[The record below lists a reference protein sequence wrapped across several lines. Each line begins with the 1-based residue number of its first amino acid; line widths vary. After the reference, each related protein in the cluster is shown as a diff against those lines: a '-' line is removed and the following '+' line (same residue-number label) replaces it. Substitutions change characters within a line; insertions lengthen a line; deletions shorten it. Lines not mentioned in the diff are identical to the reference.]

1 MTFGAAGDTTV
12 VRTFPYGVPEGA
24 DSLVRLSFGAD
35 DTVRH
40 VPGRL
45 LPTDSLP
52 EPIDTVL
59 PADPVSAA
67 DIYGPVSF
75 VPVAGAP
82 EPCGIPVTFGVGY
95 QMLTVLLLLLYL
107 LLVFR
112 AGGHAARMMRA
123 VWGRGGE
130 GKHRHDGDMPGAEVQ
145 ALILA
150 CGLLMC
156 GLAAVKI
163 FELWG
168 EWRWLP
174 SSLWGGGWLAVPA
187 VMLALLAV
195 MGVQSAVLHVVG
207 KLTFSTEFIRMLCA
221 KRLSLFASMTVTG
234 TPAVLLAAL
243 SGGVWADVAGRLV
256 CGRNRRSLS
265 ALCRTLLFVVYRPK
279 SFDFALDFVPLRRRS
294 DAVRHICGRPVQ
306 ELAGIDAVELK
317 QV

>member
-52 EPIDTVL
+52 EPFSPVL
-59 PADPVSAA
+59 PADTVSAA

-95 QMLTVLLLLLYL
+95 QMLTVLLLLFYL

-163 FELWG
+163 FELWE

-174 SSLWGGGWLAVPA
+174 SSLWGGGWLVVPA
-187 VMLALLAV
+187 VMLVLLAV

-221 KRLSLFASMTVTG
+221 KRSL
-234 TPAVLLAAL
+234 P
-243 SGGVWADVAGRLV
+243 
-256 CGRNRRSLS
+256 
-265 ALCRTLLFVVYRPK
+265 
-279 SFDFALDFVPLRRRS
+279 
-294 DAVRHICGRPVQ
+294 
-306 ELAGIDAVELK
+306 
-317 QV
+317 

>member
-35 DTVRH
+35 DTERH

-52 EPIDTVL
+52 EPFSPVL
-59 PADPVSAA
+59 PADTVSAA

-82 EPCGIPVTFGVGY
+82 EPCGIPVTFDVGY
-95 QMLTVLLLLLYL
+95 QMLTVLLLLFYL

-243 SGGVWADVAGRLV
+243 SGGVWADVAAG
-256 CGRNRRSLS
+256 
-265 ALCRTLLFVVYRPK
+265 LFVAVTVAHLALYAGR
-279 SFDFALDFVPLRRRS
+279 SFLWF
-294 DAVRHICGRPVQ
+294 
-306 ELAGIDAVELK
+306 IDRKVSILLWILYLCAVEAMPFGIFAVGLSRSWP
-317 QV
+317 V

>member
-45 LPTDSLP
+45 LPTDCLP
-52 EPIDTVL
+52 EPFSPVL
-59 PADPVSAA
+59 PADTVSAA

-82 EPCGIPVTFGVGY
+82 EPCGIPVTFDVGY
-95 QMLTVLLLLLYL
+95 QMLTVLLLLFYL

-243 SGGVWADVAGRLV
+243 SGGVWADVAAG
-256 CGRNRRSLS
+256 
-265 ALCRTLLFVVYRPK
+265 LFVAVTVAHLALYAGR
-279 SFDFALDFVPLRRRS
+279 SFLWF
-294 DAVRHICGRPVQ
+294 
-306 ELAGIDAVELK
+306 IDRKVSILLWILYLCAVEAMPFGIFAVGLSRCWP
-317 QV
+317 V

>member
-52 EPIDTVL
+52 EPFSPVL
-59 PADPVSAA
+59 PADTVSAA

-82 EPCGIPVTFGVGY
+82 EPCGIPVTFDVGY
-95 QMLTVLLLLLYL
+95 QMLTVLLLLFYL

-174 SSLWGGGWLAVPA
+174 SSLWGGGGLAVPA
-187 VMLALLAV
+187 GMLALLAV

-243 SGGVWADVAGRLV
+243 SGGVWADVAAG
-256 CGRNRRSLS
+256 
-265 ALCRTLLFVVYRPK
+265 LFVAVTVAHLALYAGR
-279 SFDFALDFVPLRRRS
+279 SFLWF
-294 DAVRHICGRPVQ
+294 
-306 ELAGIDAVELK
+306 IDRKVSILLWILYLCAVEAMPFGIFAVGLSRCWP
-317 QV
+317 V

>member
-52 EPIDTVL
+52 EPFSPVL
-59 PADPVSAA
+59 PADTVSAA

-195 MGVQSAVLHVVG
+195 LGVQSAVLHVVG

-243 SGGVWADVAGRLV
+243 SGGVWADVAAG
-256 CGRNRRSLS
+256 
-265 ALCRTLLFVVYRPK
+265 LFVAVTVAHLALYAGR
-279 SFDFALDFVPLRRRS
+279 SFLWF
-294 DAVRHICGRPVQ
+294 
-306 ELAGIDAVELK
+306 IDRKVSILLWILYLCAVEAMPFGIFAVGLSRSWP
-317 QV
+317 V

>member
-52 EPIDTVL
+52 EPFSPVL
-59 PADPVSAA
+59 PADTVSAA

-163 FELWG
+163 FELWE

-174 SSLWGGGWLAVPA
+174 SSLWGGGWLVVPA
-187 VMLALLAV
+187 VMLVLLAV

-243 SGGVWADVAGRLV
+243 SGGVWADVAAG
-256 CGRNRRSLS
+256 
-265 ALCRTLLFVVYRPK
+265 LFVAVTVAHLALYAGR
-279 SFDFALDFVPLRRRS
+279 SFLWF
-294 DAVRHICGRPVQ
+294 
-306 ELAGIDAVELK
+306 IDRKVSILLWILYLCAVEAMPFGIFAVGLSRSWP
-317 QV
+317 V

>member
-52 EPIDTVL
+52 EPFSPVL
-59 PADPVSAA
+59 PADTVSAA

-95 QMLTVLLLLLYL
+95 QMLTVLLLLFYL

-130 GKHRHDGDMPGAEVQ
+130 GEHRHDGDMPGAEVQ

-163 FELWG
+163 FELWE

-174 SSLWGGGWLAVPA
+174 SSLWGGGWLVVPA
-187 VMLALLAV
+187 VMLVLLAV

-243 SGGVWADVAGRLV
+243 SGGVWADVAAG
-256 CGRNRRSLS
+256 
-265 ALCRTLLFVVYRPK
+265 LFVAVTVAHLALYAGR
-279 SFDFALDFVPLRRRS
+279 SFLWF
-294 DAVRHICGRPVQ
+294 
-306 ELAGIDAVELK
+306 IDRKVSILLWILYLCAVEAMPFGIFAVGLSRSWP
-317 QV
+317 V

>member
-52 EPIDTVL
+52 EPFSPVL
-59 PADPVSAA
+59 PADTVSAA

-95 QMLTVLLLLLYL
+95 QMLTVLLLLFYL

-163 FELWG
+163 FELWE

-174 SSLWGGGWLAVPA
+174 SSLWGGGWLVVPA
-187 VMLALLAV
+187 VMLVLLAV

-243 SGGVWADVAGRLV
+243 SGGVWADVAAG
-256 CGRNRRSLS
+256 
-265 ALCRTLLFVVYRPK
+265 LFVAVTVAHLALYAGR
-279 SFDFALDFVPLRRRS
+279 SFLWL
-294 DAVRHICGRPVQ
+294 
-306 ELAGIDAVELK
+306 IDRKVSILLWILYLCAVEAMPFGIFAVGLSRSWP
-317 QV
+317 V

>member
-24 DSLVRLSFGAD
+24 DSLVRLSFRAD

-52 EPIDTVL
+52 EPFSPVL
-59 PADPVSAA
+59 PADTVSAA

-95 QMLTVLLLLLYL
+95 QMLTVLLLLFYL

-163 FELWG
+163 FELWE

-174 SSLWGGGWLAVPA
+174 SSLWGGGWLVVPA
-187 VMLALLAV
+187 VMLVLLAV

-243 SGGVWADVAGRLV
+243 SGGVWADVAAG
-256 CGRNRRSLS
+256 
-265 ALCRTLLFVVYRPK
+265 LFVAVTVAHLALYAGR
-279 SFDFALDFVPLRRRS
+279 SFLWFIDRKVSILLWILYLCAIEAMPFGIFAVGLSRS
-294 DAVRHICGRPVQ
+294 WPV
-306 ELAGIDAVELK
+306 
-317 QV
+317 

>member
-52 EPIDTVL
+52 EPFSPVL
-59 PADPVSAA
+59 PADTVSAA

-243 SGGVWADVAGRLV
+243 SGGVWADVAAG
-256 CGRNRRSLS
+256 
-265 ALCRTLLFVVYRPK
+265 LFVAVTVAHLALYAGR
-279 SFDFALDFVPLRRRS
+279 SFWWF
-294 DAVRHICGRPVQ
+294 
-306 ELAGIDAVELK
+306 IDRKVSILLWSLYLCAVEAMPFGIFAVGLSRSWP
-317 QV
+317 V

>member
-12 VRTFPYGVPEGA
+12 VRSFPYGVPEGA

-52 EPIDTVL
+52 EPFSPVL
-59 PADPVSAA
+59 PADTVSAA

-95 QMLTVLLLLLYL
+95 QMLTVLLLLFYL

-163 FELWG
+163 FELWE

-174 SSLWGGGWLAVPA
+174 SSLWGGGWLVVPA
-187 VMLALLAV
+187 VMLVLLAV

-243 SGGVWADVAGRLV
+243 SGGVWADVAAG
-256 CGRNRRSLS
+256 
-265 ALCRTLLFVVYRPK
+265 LFVAVTVAHLALYAGR
-279 SFDFALDFVPLRRRS
+279 SFLWF
-294 DAVRHICGRPVQ
+294 
-306 ELAGIDAVELK
+306 IDRKVSILLWILYLCAVEAMPFGIFAVGLSRSWP
-317 QV
+317 V

>member
-52 EPIDTVL
+52 EPFSPVL
-59 PADPVSAA
+59 PADTVSAA

-174 SSLWGGGWLAVPA
+174 SSLWGGGWRAVPA

-243 SGGVWADVAGRLV
+243 SGGVWADVAAG
-256 CGRNRRSLS
+256 
-265 ALCRTLLFVVYRPK
+265 LFVAVTVAHLALYAGR
-279 SFDFALDFVPLRRRS
+279 SFLWF
-294 DAVRHICGRPVQ
+294 
-306 ELAGIDAVELK
+306 IDRKVSILLWILYLCAVEAMPFGIFAVGLSRSWP
-317 QV
+317 V

>member
-52 EPIDTVL
+52 EPCSPVL
-59 PADPVSAA
+59 PADTVSAA

-82 EPCGIPVTFGVGY
+82 EPCGIPVTFDVGY
-95 QMLTVLLLLLYL
+95 QMLTVLLLLFYL

-243 SGGVWADVAGRLV
+243 SGGVWADVAAG
-256 CGRNRRSLS
+256 
-265 ALCRTLLFVVYRPK
+265 LFVAVTVAHLALYAGR
-279 SFDFALDFVPLRRRS
+279 SFLWF
-294 DAVRHICGRPVQ
+294 
-306 ELAGIDAVELK
+306 IDRKVSILLWILYLCAVEAMPFGIFAVGLSRSWP
-317 QV
+317 V

>member
-52 EPIDTVL
+52 EPVSPVL
-59 PADPVSAA
+59 PADTVSAA

-112 AGGHAARMMRA
+112 AGGHAGAARRH
-123 VWGRGGE
+123 GGTVS
-130 GKHRHDGDMPGAEVQ
+130 G
-145 ALILA
+145 LA
-150 CGLLMC
+150 CRRETYLQHGIHPDALRQASLVVRFHDRDRNAC
-156 GLAAVKI
+156 GVAC
-163 FELWG
+163 G
-168 EWRWLP
+168 
-174 SSLWGGGWLAVPA
+174 SLRRC
-187 VMLALLAV
+187 
-195 MGVQSAVLHVVG
+195 VG
-207 KLTFSTEFIRMLCA
+207 RCS
-221 KRLSLFASMTVTG
+221 
-234 TPAVLLAAL
+234 
-243 SGGVWADVAGRLV
+243 GRLV

>member
-1 MTFGAAGDTTV
+1 MTFGAVEDTTV

-52 EPIDTVL
+52 EPFSPVL
-59 PADPVSAA
+59 PADTVSAA

-130 GKHRHDGDMPGAEVQ
+130 GKHRHDGDMPGTEVQ
-145 ALILA
+145 ALILS

-243 SGGVWADVAGRLV
+243 SGGVWADVAAG
-256 CGRNRRSLS
+256 
-265 ALCRTLLFVVYRPK
+265 LFVAVTVAHLALYAGR
-279 SFDFALDFVPLRRRS
+279 SFLWF
-294 DAVRHICGRPVQ
+294 
-306 ELAGIDAVELK
+306 IDRKVSILLWILYLCAVEAMPFGIFAVGLSRSWP
-317 QV
+317 V

>member
-24 DSLVRLSFGAD
+24 DSLVQLSFGAD

-52 EPIDTVL
+52 EPFSPVL
-59 PADPVSAA
+59 PADTVSAA

-95 QMLTVLLLLLYL
+95 QMLTVLLLLFYL

-163 FELWG
+163 FELWE

-174 SSLWGGGWLAVPA
+174 SSLWGGGWLVVPA
-187 VMLALLAV
+187 VMLVLLAV

-243 SGGVWADVAGRLV
+243 SGGVWADVAAG
-256 CGRNRRSLS
+256 
-265 ALCRTLLFVVYRPK
+265 LFVAVTVAHLALYAGR
-279 SFDFALDFVPLRRRS
+279 SFLWF
-294 DAVRHICGRPVQ
+294 
-306 ELAGIDAVELK
+306 IDRKVSILLWILYLCAVEAMPFGIFAVGLSRSWP
-317 QV
+317 V